1 MTTLREA
8 VAQALDALT
17 KIHPGNMSWE
27 TGDAWMNAVQILR
40 EALAQPEREP
50 VAWAVY
56 DIKHGGSKT
65 LHWPEQHSPN
75 GDPSQFKA
83 VPLYSVPPQRKPLTN
98 GEIHT
103 AYITATNQTLR
114 PQDERLAFAFARAI
128 EQAHGIGDKE

>member
-40 EALAQPEREP
+40 EALAQREP
-50 VAWAVY
+50 EPMAWAVY

-83 VPLYSVPPQRKPLTN
+83 VPLYSVPPQRQPLTDE
-98 GEIHT
+98 EIDQLSRT
-103 AYITATNQTLR
+103 MVKGGKSVNWLC
-114 PQDERLAFAFARAI
+114 RAI

>member
-8 VAQALDALT
+8 AVQALDALT
-17 KIHPGNMSWE
+17 KIHPRNMSWE
-27 TGDAWMNAVQILR
+27 TGDAWLNAVQILR
-40 EALAQPEREP
+40 EALAQPAPEP

-83 VPLYSVPPQRKPLTN
+83 VPLYSVPPQRKPLTEEQIKPIFDQWKILY
-98 GEIHT
+98 GDYTIDL
-103 AYITATNQTLR
+103 I
-114 PQDERLAFAFARAI
+114 RAI
-128 EQAHGIGDKE
+128 EQAHGIA